1 MNMSKEPAKQNK
13 IRYVI
18 IAVVIIAIIAGAVA
32 YQSFA
37 SSSSSSASQSQT
49 MMNVSPVMNS
59 TETMM
64 SSSQTMMS
72 VSSIMSSATSS
83 AMGGG
88 GMPATMPTVALLGA
102 GATFPAPLIQT
113 WTVQFNQMYSG
124 VTISYNP
131 IGSGGG
137 IQQISRK
144 TVDFGASDAP
154 LSNAQLAAAPGLTL
168 FPETLGGVAITY
180 NLVPFGL

>member
-13 IRYVI
+13 TRYVI
-18 IAVVIIAIIAGAVA
+18 IAVVIVAILAGAVA

-37 SSSSSSASQSQT
+37 SSSSSGAGQSQT

-59 TETMM
+59 TETM

-72 VSSIMSSATSS
+72 VSIMSSATSS
-83 AMGGG
+83 AMAGGT
-88 GMPATMPTVALLGA
+88 MPATMPTVALLGA
-102 GATFPAPLIQT
+102 GATFPAPLLQT

-137 IQQISRK
+137 IQQISKK

-180 NLVPFGL
+180 NLVP